1 MISKVIGLKPVTHK
15 KTGNKYLVA
24 VHPAIECTNGREEK
38 EYVVYF
44 NLKGQMFVREAQE
57 FNNKFEYDTTE

>member
-15 KTGNKYLVA
+15 KTGNSYLAA
-24 VHPAIECTNGREEK
+24 VHTAIECTNGREEK

-44 NLKGQMFVREAQE
+44 NLKGQMFVREATE
-57 FNNKFEYDTTE
+57 FHEKFTEQ